1 MNLHD
6 YSSSVNNIL
15 RNKERVFHH
24 LPLRDMKTG
33 VIEKLFGCDSNKKFL
48 KQHYKGGISTG
59 NLLEHIASV
68 SAIDKSVVVEMLI
81 SCYETGLLEFH
92 ITDVCDLQ
100 CVDCHYVNKSFATI
114 PYDEISRYIKNLR
127 PKAITITGGGEPNT
141 YLSGG
146 KTLNDVVTLIHNID
160 PAIQLGLI
168 NNNTHIPD
176 GEWLRHISWQRTSI
190 DAAKRETYFTIKGRD
205 KYELCVQNVYKL
217 LDSPIP
223 FVGVGFLYRKEN
235 ISELADFLQEWYARF
250 SKMSMAEQMKFN
262 IQLRPIS
269 PAIEHTDAVCRA
281 IKSFTAEGIAGE
293 SEKNVERRICDI
305 GGKENKWIC
314 MEQKME
320 EVVRYIKDIAAM
332 DSGFSCFLDNST
344 NFFRVNNKSG
354 SYFLHERKQF
364 SKCYNSLL
372 HRVLRSDGCEY
383 PDFLLCNFPE
393 KSMGNVLEADD
404 RQMERI
410 RIALNSFYYHLCY
423 DEFCNPSHCR
433 QGWVSGLIERYDAGE
448 IKDIVMTD
456 SKFF

>member
-1 MNLHD
+1 
-6 YSSSVNNIL
+6 
-15 RNKERVFHH
+15 
-24 LPLRDMKTG
+24 
-33 VIEKLFGCDSNKKFL
+33 
-48 KQHYKGGISTG
+48 
-59 NLLEHIASV
+59 
-68 SAIDKSVVVEMLI
+68 
-81 SCYETGLLEFH
+81 
-92 ITDVCDLQ
+92 
-100 CVDCHYVNKSFATI
+100 
-114 PYDEISRYIKNLR
+114 
-127 PKAITITGGGEPNT
+127 
-141 YLSGG
+141 
-146 KTLNDVVTLIHNID
+146 
-160 PAIQLGLI
+160 
-168 NNNTHIPD
+168 
-176 GEWLRHISWQRTSI
+176 
-190 DAAKRETYFTIKGRD
+190 
-205 KYELCVQNVYKL
+205 
-217 LDSPIP
+217 
-223 FVGVGFLYRKEN
+223 
-235 ISELADFLQEWYARF
+235 
-250 SKMSMAEQMKFN
+250 
-262 IQLRPIS
+262 
-269 PAIEHTDAVCRA
+269 
-281 IKSFTAEGIAGE
+281 
-293 SEKNVERRICDI
+293 
-305 GGKENKWIC
+305 